1 MDIIF
6 GFPQETFGDRI
17 ETIKFMQEII
27 KWAQNHT
34 CIIFYLYQ
42 GVLFK
47 KMPAPLGKEILKI
60 LDRWEAERKIFGCW
74 RNQMRLR
81 TL

>member
-1 MDIIF
+1 VDIIF

-34 CIIFYLYQ
+34 CIIFYLCQ

-47 KMPAPLGKEILKI
+47 KNACSF
-60 LDRWEAERKIFGCW
+60 RK
-74 RNQMRLR
+74 RNFKNLR
-81 TL
+81 PMGSREKNLWLLA